1 MPFTLPDDRL
11 LAMLREDVPYGDTTT
26 AGLGI
31 GARSGQAVFRTRA
44 AITACCTE
52 EAVRLMLLAGCA
64 SARRLA
70 NSGDAVPAGA
80 ELLVAEGDAAALHR
94 GLKVAQTLM
103 EIASGIATRA
113 RRIVQ
118 AARAVRPDV
127 AVACTRKH
135 LPGAKDVM
143 LKAIMAG
150 GCVPHRLGLS
160 DSVLVFAQHR
170 AFLAGQAPG
179 DWVAAL
185 RAAQPERKIA
195 AEAESVEEA
204 LLLAGAGVDSLQ
216 LDKLPPAAVREV
228 VQAVSALPFPPLVAA
243 AGGVTEANAAEYAAT
258 GARLLVTSSPY
269 AAPPADLGVAVRALP
284 APG

>member
-11 LAMLREDVPYGDTTT
+11 LAMLREDVPYGDATT

-31 GARSGQAVFRTRA
+31 GAHPGRAVFRTRG

-52 EAVRLMLLAGCA
+52 EAERLMLLAGCA

-70 NSGDAVPAGA
+70 RSGDAVQAGG

-103 EIASGIATRA
+103 ELTSGIAGRA
-113 RRIVQ
+113 RRMVD
-118 AARAVRPDV
+118 AARAARPDA

-150 GCVPHRLGLS
+150 GCLPHRLGLS

-204 LLLAGAGVDSLQ
+204 LLLAGAGVASLQ

-228 VQAVSALPFPPLVAA
+228 IQAVSALPFPPLVAV

-258 GARLLVTSSPY
+258 GARLLVTSAPY
-269 AAPPADLGVAVRALP
+269 AAPPADIGVAVRALP